1 MERHNRKKY
10 WIVKPAGSSQGK
22 GIYFIN
28 AIQDIPH
35 QQLSSVGGGHLVVSH
50 YIANPLLVNDY
61 KFDLRIYVGITSI
74 NPLRI
79 YIFEDGLCR
88 FATCKYQGGSV
99 AALMKN
105 KYMHLTNYSI
115 NKKNANFVN
124 NVDAKLDDYGSKWS
138 VLAIR
143 RHLRDKMGIDDGAIW
158 AKIEDIIVKTLIAV
172 EPQLNSAY
180 EMFVPFPNNCFE
192 VLGFDVLID

>member
-1 MERHNRKKY
+1 M
-10 WIVKPAGSSQGK
+10 
-22 GIYFIN
+22 
-28 AIQDIPH
+28 
-35 QQLSSVGGGHLVVSH
+35 
-50 YIANPLLVNDY
+50 
-61 KFDLRIYVGITSI
+61 
-74 NPLRI
+74 
-79 YIFEDGLCR
+79 
-88 FATCKYQGGSV
+88 

-143 RHLRDKMGIDDGAIW
+143 RHLRIKMGIDDSAIW
-158 AKIEDIIVKTLIAV
+158 AKIEDIIVKTLISV

-180 EMFVPFPNNCFE
+180 DMFVPFPNNCFE
-192 VLGFDVLID
+192 VLGFDVLIDENLEVWLLEVNLSPSMNCDSPLD

>member
-1 MERHNRKKY
+1 M
-10 WIVKPAGSSQGK
+10 
-22 GIYFIN
+22 
-28 AIQDIPH
+28 
-35 QQLSSVGGGHLVVSH
+35 
-50 YIANPLLVNDY
+50 
-61 KFDLRIYVGITSI
+61 
-74 NPLRI
+74 
-79 YIFEDGLCR
+79 
-88 FATCKYQGGSV
+88 

-143 RHLRDKMGIDDGAIW
+143 RHLRDKMGIDDSAIW
-158 AKIEDIIVKTLIAV
+158 AKIEDIIVKTLISV

-180 EMFVPFPNNCFE
+180 DMFVPFPNNCCG
-192 VLGFDVLID
+192 VLGFDVLIDENLEVWLLEVTISPSMNCDSPLD